1 MSCWDLVNHLAQ
13 LAVALNAK
21 SPAPNMCCE
30 LLPHVCSALDRG
42 TRACVALR
50 SRSTHVVWTRQLPIS
65 VRRLHW
71 RPFLLPNQF
80 PLARLESSR
89 EKEHE
94 QASRRVHARPE
105 AHVLLAVQHVGLTT
119 DRASDLGDGLNAQL
133 DSILSRRQ
141 GKKSESMPSSTACSP

>member
-1 MSCWDLVNHLAQ
+1 MRCASFQVNTCG
-13 LAVALNAK
+13 VD
-21 SPAPNMCCE
+21 SPASGRRPAA
-30 LLPHVCSALDRG
+30 ALAAVPSKPIPS
-42 TRACVALR
+42 RAA
-50 SRSTHVVWTRQLPIS
+50 
-65 VRRLHW
+65 
-71 RPFLLPNQF
+71 
-80 PLARLESSR
+80 ESSR